1 MPTVLRSKGS
11 FVTSIGDQERVADAS
26 AEAPPADHH
35 GAAWVVRAGSQG
47 EAEASNLELNRAS
60 IGWWEVP
67 DMTPLTSR
75 EQVRHVM
82 DGVLPD
88 ASTQSRGNI
97 TGQLWAFRSS
107 IEVGDLVVMPLKSQ
121 PGMIAVGRCTGP
133 YGYDADA
140 PEAARHYRPVQWQP
154 DLISRDALQPDLLA
168 IVNGAMTIFSV
179 YRNNAAERLEVVAK
193 TSVDP
198 GYATG
203 EGSTEPVRR
212 WLLYRALLEVLNEHG
227 KPLRRLEAYERVTQ
241 RLEGKLTDYELA
253 RFRETDDLPRWR
265 HSLGWGTSDM
275 VAAGWM
281 TKSREGWAITSTGR
295 EALASHPDG
304 VGLEVEAGRAYREK
318 LKAKT
323 DQPGYARTLEAAL
336 ELLEPGQWTTYG
348 DLAEVAG
355 TNAQTVGNVMNK
367 STVDGAHRVL
377 GKDGRPA
384 AGFAWSDGRSE
395 SVRDVLA
402 EEGIEFDESGRASE
416 AQHLRAGDFRAF
428 LEDKG
433 VLTPLPRRAWLV
445 RGSSV
450 DGHDLV
456 PRWRQEGFAS
466 LRASKLREVEQGIP
480 RPELKAIVDE
490 DYSQTSYA
498 AKAAK
503 LDEFHAFLSRMQA
516 GDLITT
522 TSQGHLYVGRIE
534 GPADYVTSSGG
545 LSNLRRA
552 VEWAPEGVDYGDL
565 ASEIKARL
573 QVQYDVVEMTQQLTL
588 LDQMLGEQETPAEDA
603 PSSAPAAT
611 RELVLPDATDELANS
626 LHVDRAWLQECID
639 LLRDRPQLI
648 FYGPPGT
655 GKTFIAQHL
664 AAHLAGDN
672 VRLVQFHP
680 AYSYEDFFEG
690 YRPVAEGG
698 FTLKPGPLRKTV
710 DAARESPSTPYFLII
725 DEINRGNLAKI
736 FGELYFLLE
745 YRSQNVDLLY
755 ATDDDIGFTLPEN
768 VFIIGTMN
776 TADRSIALVDAAMR
790 RRFAFVPLHPSEA
803 PTSGVLRRW
812 LAASNLDVGIAD
824 LLEELNRRIE
834 DPDFKIGP
842 SYFMRKAVHEA
853 GGLERAWRTA
863 IVPLLEEHHYGDG
876 MDVRARYGLDAIR
889 ARVASRAVAEQSG
902 SADGDPAD
910 PS

>member
-1 MPTVLRSKGS
+1 M
-11 FVTSIGDQERVADAS
+11 TSISHEPPSAGAVPHVKSGGDGPS
-26 AEAPPADHH
+26 
-35 GAAWVVRAGSQG
+35 AWVVRAGREG
-47 EAEASNLELNRAS
+47 EAESSNLALGRAS
-60 IGWWEVP
+60 IGWSEVP
-67 DMTPLTSR
+67 DMSAVTSR
-75 EQVRHVM
+75 EQLREIV
-82 DGVLPD
+82 DGQYPA
-88 ASTQSRGNI
+88 ASAQSRAVT

-107 IEVGDLVVMPLKSQ
+107 IAEGDLVVMPLKTQ
-121 PGMIAVGRCTGP
+121 PGMIALGRCTGA
-133 YGYDADA
+133 YRYDADA
-140 PEAARHYRPVQWQP
+140 PEAARHYVPVEWQP
-154 DLISRDALQPDLLA
+154 DVVSRETLQPDLLA
-168 IVNGAMTIFSV
+168 MVNGAMTVFSV
-179 YRNNAAERLEVVAK
+179 TRNDAAERLQFVADRG
-193 TSVDP
+193 VDP
-198 GYATG
+198 GF
-203 EGSTEPVRR
+203 GSGDGSQEPVRR
-212 WLLYRALLEVLNEHG
+212 WLLYRSLLEVLAEHG
-227 KPLRRLEAYERVTQ
+227 RPLRRYEAYERVAE
-241 RLEGKLTDYELA
+241 RLVGQLTDYELA
-253 RFRETDDLPRWR
+253 TFRDTDDTTRWR
-265 HSLGWGTSDM
+265 HNLGWGTTDM

-281 TKSREGWAITSTGR
+281 TKSREGWAITEAGR
-295 EALASHPDG
+295 EALETHPDG
-304 VGLEVEAGRAYREK
+304 IGLDVESARAYRDR
-318 LKAKT
+318 LKSRKT
-323 DQPGYARTLEAAL
+323 GSPTEADYAQILEAAL
-336 ELLEPGQWTTYG
+336 ELLEPGQWTSYG
-348 DLAEVAG
+348 ELAAVAG
-355 TNAQTVGNVMNK
+355 TNAQTVGNFMNR
-367 STVDGAHRVL
+367 TPAEGAYRVL

-384 AGFAWSDGRSE
+384 DGFTWADGRTDNLREVLESE
-395 SVRDVLA
+395 GVH
-402 EEGIEFDESGRASE
+402 FDESGAASE
-416 AQHLRAGDFRAF
+416 AQHVRTEDFRAF
-428 LEDKG
+428 LEEKG
-433 VLTPLPRRAWLV
+433 VLAALPRRAWLV

-456 PRWRQEGFAS
+456 PSWRQDGFAS
-466 LRASKLREVEQGIP
+466 LRASKLRQVDPGIG

-503 LDEFHAFLSRMQA
+503 LDEFHAFLSRMQV

-522 TSQGHLYVGRIE
+522 TSQGQLYLGTVT
-534 GPADYVTSSGG
+534 GPAEYLKSPGG

-552 VEWAPEGVDYGDL
+552 VEWAPEGVDYSDL

-573 QVQYDVVEMTQQLTL
+573 QVQYDVVEMTQQLDL
-588 LDQMLGEQETPAEDA
+588 LEKLLVAQTTIVEADEPPA
-603 PSSAPAAT
+603 PPVVV
-611 RELVLPDATDELANS
+611 RELILPDATDALAES
-626 LHVDRAWLQECID
+626 LNVDRAWLQECVD

-690 YRPVAEGG
+690 YRPLEEGG
-698 FTLKPGPLRKTV
+698 FKLKPGPLRKTV

-790 RRFAFVPLHPSEA
+790 RRFAFVPLHPSEP
-803 PTSGVLRRW
+803 PTNGVLRRW
-812 LAASNLDVGIAD
+812 LAASDLDVGIAD

-842 SYFMRKAVHEA
+842 SYFMRKAVHEQ

-863 IVPLLEEHHYGDG
+863 ILPLLEEHHYGDG
-876 MDVRARYGLDAIR
+876 TDVQARYGLDTIR
-889 ARVASRAVAEQSG
+889 ARVAVRAASDQAGSG
-902 SADGDPAD
+902 GGESADSA
-910 PS
+910 